1 MSNKATKTCLNCGCA
16 LLTPNYPEDGACAA
30 YPIDNASKE
39 GPCCGFADIDMSNF
53 GTVDCCDKWVPRKDG
68 PATQV
73 ADSVEPAD
81 ILEDIARDMYALIG
95 SNLDIPHDVMRKL
108 RHRFDE
114 RARAIGE
121 DLSTEPY
128 AKRTAEGVTDEN

>member
-16 LLTPNYPEDGACAA
+16 LLTPNYPADDACAA
-30 YPIDNASKE
+30 HPIDNAAKE
-39 GPCCGFADIDMSNF
+39 GPRCGFADIDMSSL

-81 ILEDIARDMYALIG
+81 TLEDIARDMYALIG

-108 RHRFDE
+108 RHRIDE
-114 RARAIGE
+114 RARAIGV
-121 DLSTEPY
+121 DLSTEPC
-128 AKRTAEGVTDEN
+128 AKRTAEWVTDEN

>member
-73 ADSVEPAD
+73 PMTS
-81 ILEDIARDMYALIG
+81 
-95 SNLDIPHDVMRKL
+95 
-108 RHRFDE
+108 
-114 RARAIGE
+114 
-121 DLSTEPY
+121 
-128 AKRTAEGVTDEN
+128 

>member
-16 LLTPNYPEDGACAA
+16 LLTPNYPADGACAA
-30 YPIDNASKE
+30 CPIDNAAKE

-53 GTVDCCDKWVPRKDG
+53 GTVDCCDKWVPRKNA
-68 PATQV
+68 PATQGAGDTTQGDTLKDV
-73 ADSVEPAD
+73 
-81 ILEDIARDMYALIG
+81 ARDMYTLIG
-95 SNLDIPHDVMRKL
+95 SNLDIPHDVMCKL

-114 RARAIGE
+114 RARAIGV

-128 AKRTAEGVTDEN
+128 VKRTAEGVSDEN

>member
-1 MSNKATKTCLNCGCA
+1 MSNKPTKTCLNCGCA

-68 PATQV
+68 AIIQGAGPCQ
-73 ADSVEPAD
+73 PAD
-81 ILEDIARDMYALIG
+81 TLEDIARDMYALIG
-95 SNLDIPHDVMRKL
+95 SSLDIPHDVMCKL
-108 RHRFDE
+108 RRRFDE
-114 RARAIGE
+114 R
-121 DLSTEPY
+121 LSTIGVNLSTQPY
-128 AKRTAEGVTDEN
+128 VKHTAEGASDDN

>member
-30 YPIDNASKE
+30 YPIYNASKE

-53 GTVDCCDKWVPRKDG
+53 GTADCCDKWVPRKDG

-81 ILEDIARDMYALIG
+81 TLEDIARDMYALIG

-114 RARAIGE
+114 RARAIGV
-121 DLSTEPY
+121 DLSTEQY